1 MRCGERAVY
10 SSLYA
15 RLWSKAV
22 VDGGRRLRPERE
34 PWRESERER
43 SGDLLTGFGFEWVH
57 KPIAPVH
64 ARAPCSQDHLAAGPG
79 AEVT

>member
-1 MRCGERAVY
+1 M
-10 SSLYA
+10 
-15 RLWSKAV
+15 

-64 ARAPCSQDHLAAGPG
+64 AARAVYLAAGPG
-79 AEVT
+79 